1 MKQGIVLKLF
11 LFTTGLCLFILAV
24 IFTLQTVFFKQYYV
38 HQKVKDVSAAL
49 QVYEQD
55 YLNQTTDTQE
65 TAKLEQDFYQKHNI
79 WVTTVDTQG
88 NLKYTDDFFMEVKL
102 RHSDETM
109 FSNKTMTIP
118 LYSVIDVEDFSSDN
132 PFLTPW
138 IKEGEEIAM
147 EGLIMNGQP
156 VIQRMGRGN
165 SNLRDESRLEN
176 SQMVR
181 KEYEVVTRFESPNQY
196 FEKYP
201 TFLVEG
207 TIMKV
212 QLPEGAGVSLYTN
225 HLLLDRIKAFQADL
239 LYGDWKDSKNP
250 NQIVDYKENDVNY
263 KIFVNRIQDRD
274 GNPAYLF
281 AMASL
286 QPVNEAAGMIKEYY
300 VYIIIATL
308 LLVVL
313 ASFYYS
319 RQITRPLLRINRT
332 TRQMADLDFSEKIP
346 ITTKDEIGDLSR
358 NINELSERLH
368 SHILRL
374 EQDIEKEKQL
384 ENTRKEF
391 ISGVSHELKT
401 PLSVIQSCLAI
412 MKDGVASHKRDYYF
426 KAMEDEVKRM
436 DLLIVDMLE
445 LAKYES
451 GTYTMD
457 MDSFYID
464 TVIERVCTKLAADI
478 DSKQLHLDMSLKPVE
493 VLANE
498 RRMEQVVVNFLSNAI
513 RYTPEQ
519 ESILVSI
526 LEDGDTVKVCIE
538 NKGAHI
544 HGEQLEKIW
553 ERFYR
558 GEPSRKRSTGGTGL
572 GLSISKKILEMHG
585 VPYGVTNTPNGVLF
599 YFHLNKKRR
608 TRGIIP

>member
-11 LFTTGLCLFILAV
+11 LFTTGLCLFILAI

-49 QVYEQD
+49 QAYEQD

-176 SQMVR
+176 SQMIR
-181 KEYEVVTRFESPNQY
+181 KEYEVVTRFASPNQY

-212 QLPEGAGVSLYTN
+212 QLPEGAGVSRYTN
-225 HLLLDRIKAFQADL
+225 HLLLDRIQAFQADL
-239 LYGDWKDSKNP
+239 LYGDWKDSRNP

-263 KIFVNRIQDRD
+263 KIIVNRIQDRD

-478 DSKQLHLDMSLKPVE
+478 ETKQLHLDMSLKPVE

-538 NKGAHI
+538 NKGVHI
-544 HGEQLEKIW
+544 QSEQLEKIW
-553 ERFYR
+553 DRFYR

-572 GLSISKKILEMHG
+572 GLSISQKILEMHG
-585 VPYGVTNTPNGVLF
+585 VRYGVTNTPNGVLF
-599 YFHLNKKRR
+599 YFHLNKKA
-608 TRGIIP
+608 

>member
-11 LFTTGLCLFILAV
+11 LFTTGLCLFILAI

-49 QVYEQD
+49 QAYEQD

-88 NLKYTDDFFMEVKL
+88 NLKYTDDFFMKVKL
-102 RHSDETM
+102 RHSEETM

-181 KEYEVVTRFESPNQY
+181 KEYEVVTRFASPNQY

-212 QLPEGAGVSLYTN
+212 QLPEGAGVSRYTN
-225 HLLLDRIKAFQADL
+225 HLLLDRIKAFQSDL
-239 LYGDWKDSKNP
+239 LYGDWKDSKNR

-263 KIFVNRIQDRD
+263 KIIVNRIQDRD

-478 DSKQLHLDMSLKPVE
+478 ETKQLHLDMSLKPVE

-498 RRMEQVVVNFLSNAI
+498 RRIEQVVVNFLSNAI

-538 NKGAHI
+538 NKGVHI
-544 HGEQLEKIW
+544 QSEQLEKIW
-553 ERFYR
+553 DRFYR

-572 GLSISKKILEMHG
+572 GLSISQKILEMHG
-585 VPYGVTNTPNGVLF
+585 VRYGVTNTPNGVLF
-599 YFHLNKKRR
+599 YFHLNKKA
-608 TRGIIP
+608 

>member
-11 LFTTGLCLFILAV
+11 LFTTGLCLFILAI

-49 QVYEQD
+49 QAYEQD

-102 RHSDETM
+102 RHSEETM

-181 KEYEVVTRFESPNQY
+181 KEYEVVTRFASPNQY

-212 QLPEGAGVSLYTN
+212 QLPEGAGVSRYTN
-225 HLLLDRIKAFQADL
+225 HLLLDRIKAFQSDL
-239 LYGDWKDSKNP
+239 LYGDWKDSKNR

-263 KIFVNRIQDRD
+263 KIIVNRIQDRD

-478 DSKQLHLDMSLKPVE
+478 ETKQLHLDMSLKPVE

-538 NKGAHI
+538 NKGVHI
-544 HGEQLEKIW
+544 QSEQLEKIW
-553 ERFYR
+553 DRFYR

-572 GLSISKKILEMHG
+572 GLSISQKILEMHG

-599 YFHLNKKRR
+599 YFHLNKKA
-608 TRGIIP
+608 

>member
-1 MKQGIVLKLF
+1 MKKGIVLKLF

-24 IFTLQTVFFKQYYV
+24 IFIGQTVFFKQFYV
-38 HQKVKDVSAAL
+38 HQKVKDVKAAL
-49 QVYEQD
+49 QAYEQD
-55 YLNQTTDTQE
+55 YLNYAVDAQG
-65 TAKLEQDFYQKHNI
+65 TAKLEQDFYQKNNTWI
-79 WVTTVDTQG
+79 ATLDARG
-88 NLKYTDDFFMEVKL
+88 NLKYTEDYIMEIKL
-102 RHSDETM
+102 EHSDDAM
-109 FSNKTMTIP
+109 FSNKTLNVP
-118 LYSVIDVEDFSSDN
+118 LYSFINVEDFSSNN

-138 IKEGEEIAM
+138 IKEGGPIAI
-147 EGLIMNGQP
+147 EGLIMNHQP
-156 VIQRMGRGN
+156 VIQRMAMHAY
-165 SNLRDESRLEN
+165 NLREENQLEN
-176 SQMVR
+176 RQMVN
-181 KEYEVVTRFESPNQY
+181 KEGEVLNRTNVIQY
-196 FEKYP
+196 REKYP
-201 TFLVEG
+201 GFLVKG
-207 TIMKV
+207 TIAKV
-212 QLPEGAGVSLYTN
+212 RIPKGAEVSRYTN
-225 HLLLDRIKAFQADL
+225 HLFLDRIKAFQADL
-239 LYGDWKDSKNP
+239 LYGEYDPADNSNRTMDVEEYR
-250 NQIVDYKENDVNY
+250 VDY
-263 KIFVNRIQDRD
+263 KIFVDRIQDRD

-281 AMASL
+281 AMTSL

-308 LLVVL
+308 FLVVL

-464 TVIERVCTKLAADI
+464 AVIERVCAKLAPDI
-478 DSKQLHLDMSLKPVE
+478 EAKQLHLDTSLKPVE

-498 RRMEQVVVNFLSNAI
+498 RRIEQVVVNFLSNAI

-526 LEDGDTVKVCIE
+526 LEDRDTVKICIE
-538 NKGAHI
+538 NKGTRI
-544 HGEQLEKIW
+544 PDEQLEKIW
-553 ERFYR
+553 DRFYR
-558 GEPSRKRSTGGTGL
+558 GEPSRQRSAGGTGL
-572 GLSISKKILEMHG
+572 GLAISKKILEMHG
-585 VPYGVTNTPNGVLF
+585 VPYGAINTPEGVIF
-599 YFHLNKKRR
+599 YFHLNKKA
-608 TRGIIP
+608 

>member
-11 LFTTGLCLFILAV
+11 LLTTGLCLFILAV
-24 IFTLQTVFFKQYYV
+24 IFIGQTVFFKQFYV

-49 QVYEQD
+49 QAYEQSD
-55 YLNQTTDTQE
+55 LNSAANAQE
-65 TAKLEQDFYQKHNI
+65 MVKIEQDFYQKNNTWI
-79 WVTTVDTQG
+79 TTLDARG
-88 NLKYTDDFFMEVKL
+88 NLKYTEDYIMEIKL
-102 RHSDETM
+102 EHSDDAM
-109 FSNKTMTIP
+109 FSNKTLNVP
-118 LYSVIDVEDFSSDN
+118 LYSFINVEDFSSNN

-138 IKEGEEIAM
+138 INEGEEIAM

-156 VIQRMGRGN
+156 VIQRMAMHAY
-165 SNLRDESRLEN
+165 NLREENQLEN
-176 SQMVR
+176 RQMVN
-181 KEYEVVTRFESPNQY
+181 KEGEVVNRTNVTQY
-196 FEKYP
+196 REKYP
-201 TFLVEG
+201 TFLVKG
-207 TIMKV
+207 TITKV
-212 QLPEGAGVSLYTN
+212 RIPEGAGVSRYTN
-225 HLLLDRIKAFQADL
+225 HLLLERIKAFQAEL
-239 LYGDWKDSKNP
+239 LYGDWQESKNA
-250 NQIVDYKENDVNY
+250 NQIVDYEENHVDY
-263 KIFVNRIQDRD
+263 KIFVDRMQDRD

-281 AMASL
+281 AMTSL

-412 MKDGVASHKRDYYF
+412 MKDGVAIHKRDYYF

-464 TVIERVCTKLAADI
+464 AVIERVCAKLAADI
-478 DSKQLHLDMSLKPVE
+478 EAKQLHLDLSLKPIE

-498 RRMEQVVVNFLSNAI
+498 RRIEQVVVNFLGNAI

-519 ESILVSI
+519 ESIHVSI
-526 LEDGDTVKVCIE
+526 LEDGDTAKICIE

-544 HGEQLEKIW
+544 QDEQFEKIW
-553 ERFYR
+553 DRFYR

-572 GLSISKKILEMHG
+572 GLAISKKILEMHG
-585 VPYGVTNTPNGVLF
+585 VPYGVTNTPDGVLF
-599 YFHLNKKRR
+599 YFHLNKKA
-608 TRGIIP
+608 

>member
-1 MKQGIVLKLF
+1 MKKGIVLKLF

-24 IFTLQTVFFKQYYV
+24 IFIGQTVFFKQFYV
-38 HQKVKDVSAAL
+38 HQKVKDVNAAL
-49 QVYEQD
+49 QAYEQD
-55 YLNQTTDTQE
+55 YLDYAVDTQG
-65 TAKLEQDFYQKHNI
+65 TAKLEQNFYQKHNTWI
-79 WVTTVDTQG
+79 TTVDTRG
-88 NLKYTDDFFMEVKL
+88 NLKYTDDFFMEIKL
-102 RHSDETM
+102 RHSDDAM

-118 LYSVIDVEDFSSDN
+118 LYSVINVEEFSGDN
-132 PFLTPW
+132 SFLTPW
-138 IKEGEEIAM
+138 IQEGEEIAM

-156 VIQRMGRGN
+156 VIQRMGRGD
-165 SNLRDESRLEN
+165 SSLRDESRLEN
-176 SQMVR
+176 RQMVS
-181 KEYEVVTRFESPNQY
+181 KEYEVVTRYANPIEYHEQ
-196 FEKYP
+196 YP
-201 TFLVEG
+201 TFLVKG
-207 TIMKV
+207 IITKV
-212 QLPEGAGVSLYTN
+212 RIPEGAGVSRYTN
-225 HLLLDRIKAFQADL
+225 HLLLERIKAFQADL
-239 LYGDWKDSKNP
+239 LYGDWQDSKNDY
-250 NQIVDYKENDVNY
+250 QIVDYEENHVNY
-263 KIFVNRIQDRD
+263 KIFVDRIQDRD

-281 AMASL
+281 AMTSL

-346 ITTKDEIGDLSR
+346 IITKDEIGDLSR

-464 TVIERVCTKLAADI
+464 AVIERVCAKLATDI
-478 DSKQLHLDMSLKPVE
+478 EAKQLHLDLSLKPVE

-498 RRMEQVVVNFLSNAI
+498 RRIEQVVVNFLSNAI
-513 RYTPEQ
+513 RYTPEH
-519 ESILVSI
+519 ESIHVSI

-544 HGEQLEKIW
+544 QGEQLEKIW
-553 ERFYR
+553 DRFYR

-599 YFHLNKKRR
+599 YFHLNKKA
-608 TRGIIP
+608 

>member
-11 LFTTGLCLFILAV
+11 LLTTGLCLFILAV
-24 IFTLQTVFFKQYYV
+24 IFIGQTVFFKQFYV
-38 HQKVKDVSAAL
+38 HQKVKDVNAAL
-49 QVYEQD
+49 QAYEQSD
-55 YLNQTTDTQE
+55 LNRAANAQE
-65 TAKLEQDFYQKHNI
+65 MVELEQDFYQKNNTWI
-79 WVTTVDTQG
+79 TTLDARG
-88 NLKYTDDFFMEVKL
+88 NMKYTEDYIMEIKL
-102 RHSDETM
+102 EHSDDAM
-109 FSNKTMTIP
+109 FSNKTLNVP
-118 LYSVIDVEDFSSDN
+118 LYSFINVEDFSSNN

-138 IKEGEEIAM
+138 IKEGGPIAI
-147 EGLIMNGQP
+147 EGLIMNHQP
-156 VIQRMGRGN
+156 VIQRMAMHAY
-165 SNLRDESRLEN
+165 NLREENQLEN
-176 SQMVR
+176 RQMVN
-181 KEYEVVTRFESPNQY
+181 KEGEVVDRTNVIQY
-196 FEKYP
+196 REKYP

-207 TIMKV
+207 TITKV
-212 QLPEGAGVSLYTN
+212 RIPEGAGVSRYTN
-225 HLLLDRIKAFQADL
+225 HLLLERIKAFQAEL
-239 LYGDWKDSKNP
+239 LYGDWQEGKNA
-250 NQIVDYKENDVNY
+250 NQIVDYEENHVDY
-263 KIFVNRIQDRD
+263 KIFVDRIQDRD

-281 AMASL
+281 AMTSL

-300 VYIIIATL
+300 VYIIVATL

-464 TVIERVCTKLAADI
+464 AVIERVCAKLAAD
-478 DSKQLHLDMSLKPVE
+478 SEAKQLHLDMSLKPVE

-498 RRMEQVVVNFLSNAI
+498 RRIEQVVVNFLSNAI

-544 HGEQLEKIW
+544 QGEQLKKIW
-553 ERFYR
+553 DRFYR

-572 GLSISKKILEMHG
+572 GLAISKKILEMHG
-585 VPYGVTNTPNGVLF
+585 VPYGVTNTPNGVQF
-599 YFHLNKKRR
+599 YFHLNKKA
-608 TRGIIP
+608 

>member
-11 LFTTGLCLFILAV
+11 LFTTGLCLLILAV

-181 KEYEVVTRFESPNQY
+181 KEYEVVTRFASPNQY

-274 GNPAYLF
+274 GNSAYLF
-281 AMASL
+281 AMTSL

-478 DSKQLHLDMSLKPVE
+478 ETKQLHLDMSLKPVE

-544 HGEQLEKIW
+544 QSEQLEKIW
-553 ERFYR
+553 DRFYR

-572 GLSISKKILEMHG
+572 GLSISQKILEMHG

-599 YFHLNKKRR
+599 YFHLNKK
-608 TRGIIP
+608 T

>member
-49 QVYEQD
+49 QAYEQD

-88 NLKYTDDFFMEVKL
+88 NLKYIDDFFMEVKL
-102 RHSDETM
+102 GHSDESM

-118 LYSVIDVEDFSSDN
+118 LYSVISIEDFSSDN

-181 KEYEVVTRFESPNQY
+181 KEGEVLNRYANAFQY
-196 FEKYP
+196 REKYP
-201 TFLVEG
+201 TFLVKG

-212 QLPEGAGVSLYTN
+212 RIPEGAGVSRYTN

-239 LYGDWKDSKNP
+239 LYGDWKDSKKA
-250 NQIVDYKENDVNY
+250 NQIIDYKENDVNY
-263 KIFVNRIQDRD
+263 KIFVNCIQDRD

-281 AMASL
+281 AMTSL

-308 LLVVL
+308 ILVVL

-346 ITTKDEIGDLSR
+346 ITTKDEIGALSS

-368 SHILRL
+368 AHILRL

-436 DLLIVDMLE
+436 DLLIADMLE

-464 TVIERVCTKLAADI
+464 AVIERVCAKLDTDI
-478 DSKQLHLDMSLKPVE
+478 EAKQLHLELSLKPVE

-498 RRMEQVVVNFLSNAI
+498 RRIEQVVVNFLSNAI

-544 HGEQLEKIW
+544 QGQQLERIW
-553 ERFYR
+553 DRFYR

-572 GLSISKKILEMHG
+572 GLAISKKILEIHG
-585 VPYGVTNTPNGVLF
+585 VTYGVTNTSDGVLF
-599 YFHLNKKRR
+599 YFHLNKKA
-608 TRGIIP
+608 

>member
-11 LFTTGLCLFILAV
+11 LLTTGLCLFILAV
-24 IFTLQTVFFKQYYV
+24 IFTGQTVFFKQFYV
-38 HQKVKDVSAAL
+38 HQKVKDVNAAL
-49 QVYEQD
+49 QTYEHSD
-55 YLNQTTDTQE
+55 LNRAANAQE
-65 TAKLEQDFYQKHNI
+65 MVKIEQDFYQKNNTWI
-79 WVTTVDTQG
+79 ATLDARG
-88 NLKYTDDFFMEVKL
+88 NLKYTEDYIMEIKL
-102 RHSDETM
+102 EHSDDAM
-109 FSNKTMTIP
+109 FSNKTLIVP
-118 LYSVIDVEDFSSDN
+118 LYSFINVEDFSSNN

-156 VIQRMGRGN
+156 VIQRMAMHAY
-165 SNLRDESRLEN
+165 NLREENQLEN
-176 SQMVR
+176 RQMVN
-181 KEYEVVTRFESPNQY
+181 KEGEVVDRTNVIQY
-196 FEKYP
+196 REKYP
-201 TFLVEG
+201 TFLVKG
-207 TIMKV
+207 TITKV
-212 QLPEGAGVSLYTN
+212 RIPEGAGVSRYSN
-225 HLLLDRIKAFQADL
+225 HLLLERIKAFQADL
-239 LYGDWKDSKNP
+239 LYGDWQESNNA
-250 NQIVDYKENDVNY
+250 NQIVDYEENHVDY
-263 KIFVNRIQDRD
+263 KIFVDRIQDRD

-281 AMASL
+281 AMTSL

-464 TVIERVCTKLAADI
+464 AVIERVCAKLAADI
-478 DSKQLHLDMSLKPVE
+478 EAKQLHFDMSLKPVE
-493 VLANE
+493 VFANE
-498 RRMEQVVVNFLSNAI
+498 RRIEQVVVNFLGNAI

-519 ESILVSI
+519 ESILVSM
-526 LEDGDTVKVCIE
+526 LQDGDTVKVCIE
-538 NKGAHI
+538 NKGASI
-544 HGEQLEKIW
+544 PGEQLEKIW
-553 ERFYR
+553 DRFYR

-572 GLSISKKILEMHG
+572 GLAISKKILDMHG

-599 YFHLNKKRR
+599 YFHLNKKA
-608 TRGIIP
+608 

>member
-599 YFHLNKKRR
+599 YFHLNKKA
-608 TRGIIP
+608 

>member
-24 IFTLQTVFFKQYYV
+24 IFIGQTVFFKQFYV
-38 HQKVKDVSAAL
+38 HQKVKDVNVAL
-49 QVYEQD
+49 QAYEQD
-55 YLNQTTDTQE
+55 YLNLSADTHDTT
-65 TAKLEQDFYQKHNI
+65 KLEQDFYQKHNTWI
-79 WVTTVDTQG
+79 TTVDTQG
-88 NLKYTDDFFMEVKL
+88 NLKYADDFSMEIQL
-102 RHSDETM
+102 EPSDESM
-109 FSNKTMTIP
+109 FSNKTMTVP
-118 LYSVIDVEDFSSDN
+118 LYSFIDVEEFSNDN
-132 PFLTPW
+132 PFLIPW
-138 IKEGEEIAM
+138 IEEGGEIAM
-147 EGLIMNGQP
+147 EGLIMNNRP
-156 VIQRMGRGN
+156 VIQRMGKRKF
-165 SNLRDESRLEN
+165 NLRDESHLEN
-176 SQMVR
+176 RQMVN
-181 KEYEVVTRFESPNQY
+181 KEYAIVNRYENPTQY
-196 FEKYP
+196 RENYP
-201 TFLVEG
+201 TFLVKG
-207 TIMKV
+207 TITKV
-212 QLPEGAGVSLYTN
+212 RIPEGAGVSRYTN
-225 HLLLDRIKAFQADL
+225 HLLLERIKVFQADL
-239 LYGDWKDSKNP
+239 LYGDWQDSKNA
-250 NQIVDYKENDVNY
+250 NQILDYEENHVNY
-263 KIFVNRIQDRD
+263 KIFVDRIQDRD

-281 AMASL
+281 AMTSL
-286 QPVNEAAGMIKEYY
+286 QPVNEAAGMIKDYY

-391 ISGVSHELKT
+391 IAGVSHELKT

-464 TVIERVCTKLAADI
+464 AVIERVCAKLATDLEA
-478 DSKQLHLDMSLKPVE
+478 KQLHLDMSLKPVE

-498 RRMEQVVVNFLSNAI
+498 RRIEQVVVNFLSNAI
-513 RYTPEQ
+513 RYTPDQ
-519 ESILVSI
+519 ETIVISI
-526 LEDGDTVKVCIE
+526 LEDQDTVKICIE
-538 NKGAHI
+538 NKGTRI
-544 HGEQLEKIW
+544 PDEQLEKIW

-558 GEPSRKRSTGGTGL
+558 GEPSRQRSAGGTGL
-572 GLSISKKILEMHG
+572 GLAISKKILEMHG
-585 VPYGVTNTPNGVLF
+585 VPYGAINTPEGVMF
-599 YFHLNKKRR
+599 YFHLNKKA
-608 TRGIIP
+608 

>member
-1 MKQGIVLKLF
+1 MKRGIVLKLF
-11 LFTTGLCLFILAV
+11 LLTTGLCLFILAV
-24 IFTLQTVFFKQYYV
+24 IFTLQTVFFKQFYV
-38 HQKVKDVSAAL
+38 HQKVKDVNAAL
-49 QVYEQD
+49 QSYEQD
-55 YLNQTTDTQE
+55 YLNHVLDTQE
-65 TAKLEQDFYQKHNI
+65 TAKLEQDFYQKHNTWI
-79 WVTTVDTQG
+79 TTVDTRG
-88 NLKYTDDFFMEVKL
+88 NLKDTDDFSMEIQL
-102 RHSDETM
+102 EPSDEEM
-109 FSNKTMTIP
+109 FSNRTMTVP
-118 LYSVIDVEDFSSDN
+118 LYSFINVEQFSYDN

-138 IKEGEEIAM
+138 IEEGGGIAM
-147 EGLIMNGQP
+147 EGLIMDGQP
-156 VIQRMGRGN
+156 VIQRMGKRE
-165 SNLRDESRLEN
+165 SNLRDETHLEN
-176 SQMVR
+176 RQMVN
-181 KEYEVVTRFESPNQY
+181 KEYEVVSRYENPIQY
-196 FEKYP
+196 HEKYP
-201 TFLVEG
+201 NFLVKG
-207 TIMKV
+207 IITKV
-212 QLPEGAGVSLYTN
+212 RIPEGAGVSRYTN

-239 LYGDWKDSKNP
+239 LYGGLQDSTNT
-250 NQIVDYKENDVNY
+250 NQILDYEENHVNY
-263 KIFVNRIQDRD
+263 KIFVNRIQDHD

-281 AMASL
+281 AMTSL
-286 QPVNEAAGMIKEYY
+286 QPVNEAAGMIKDYY

-308 LLVVL
+308 LLVML

-426 KAMEDEVKRM
+426 QAMEDEVKRM

-464 TVIERVCTKLAADI
+464 AVIERVCAKLATDI
-478 DSKQLHLDMSLKPVE
+478 EAKQLHLDTLLKPIE
-493 VLANE
+493 VMANE
-498 RRMEQVVVNFLSNAI
+498 RRIEQVVVNFLSNAI

-519 ESILVSI
+519 ESVLVRI
-526 LEDGDTVKVCIE
+526 LEDRDTVKICIE
-538 NKGAHI
+538 NKGTRI
-544 HGEQLEKIW
+544 PDEQLGKIW

-558 GEPSRKRSTGGTGL
+558 GEPSRQRLVGGTGL
-572 GLSISKKILEMHG
+572 GLAISKKILEMHG
-585 VPYGVTNTPNGVLF
+585 VPYGAINTPDGVMF
-599 YFHLNKKRR
+599 YFHLNKKA
-608 TRGIIP
+608 